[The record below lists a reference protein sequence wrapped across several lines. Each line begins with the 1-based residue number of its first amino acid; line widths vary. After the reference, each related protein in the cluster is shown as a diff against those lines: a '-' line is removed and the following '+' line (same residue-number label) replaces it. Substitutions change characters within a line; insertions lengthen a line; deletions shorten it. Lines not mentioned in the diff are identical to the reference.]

1 MGTLE
6 YYNNSKTL
14 ILIISEATLGI
25 TG

>member
-6 YYNNSKTL
+6 YYNNSLTL
-14 ILIISEATLGI
+14 ILIICEATLGI

>member
-6 YYNNSKTL
+6 YYNNFKTL
-14 ILIISEATLGI
+14 ILIVCEATLGI